1 MTPTL
6 AALYAHEFFAALVY
20 TGLACLI
27 AVIIPVQI
35 VAKYR
40 RHRLKRHRIIC
51 RICGHRFLRK
61 DPAATCPH
69 CESKNR

>member
-1 MTPTL
+1 MTIPL
-6 AALYAHEFFAALVY
+6 AALYAHELFAALVIC
-20 TGLACLI
+20 GMLALV
-27 AVIIPVQI
+27 AVIIPVQL

-40 RHRLKRHRIIC
+40 RMRLKQVRIVC

-61 DPAATCPH
+61 DDTATCPH